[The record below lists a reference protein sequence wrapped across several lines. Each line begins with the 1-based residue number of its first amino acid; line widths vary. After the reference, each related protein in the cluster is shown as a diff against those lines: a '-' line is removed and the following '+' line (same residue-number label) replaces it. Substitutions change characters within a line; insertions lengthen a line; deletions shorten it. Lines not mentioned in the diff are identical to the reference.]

1 MLQRKLINKY
11 YSKEWFEMGR
21 VDGRVAI
28 ITGSTYGI
36 GEAIARVLAKEGAVS
51 IITGRSREEGKKV
64 VEAINSAGG
73 RSEYYPLDVTD
84 EKRIEEVSKAVY
96 EKYGRIDILVNNAGV
111 AGPNKPTHEY
121 ARAEWEWVFDVN
133 VTGAFLCTK
142 YVVPYMQKQKSGNI
156 VYISSIYGI
165 IGAPDLPAYHATK
178 AANRVMAKIDALLY
192 AKDNIRVNSVH
203 PGFIWTPL
211 VENFLQ
217 EQCNKS
223 GLSCEELKKQLDSKH
238 PIGHIGEPDDIAY
251 GVLYLASDEAKFV
264 TGSELIIDGGYTA
277 T

>member
-1 MLQRKLINKY
+1 M
-11 YSKEWFEMGR
+11 FEMVGKI
-21 VDGRVAI
+21 DGKVAI
-28 ITGSTYGI
+28 VTGSTYGI
-36 GEAIARVLAKEGAVS
+36 GEAIARVLAREGAVS
-51 IITGRSREEGKKV
+51 IITGRSKDEGKRV
-64 VEAINSAGG
+64 VDDIVRAGG
-73 RSEYYPLDVTD
+73 RAEYHPLDVTD
-84 EKRIEEVSKAVY
+84 EKIVEGVARSVY
-96 EKYGRIDILVNNAGV
+96 DRYGKIDILVNNAGI

-121 ARAEWEWVFDVN
+121 ERSEWEWVFDVN

-142 YVVPYMQKQKSGNI
+142 HVVPYMLNQKSGNI

-192 AKDNIRVNSVH
+192 AKENIRVNSVH

-217 EQCNKS
+217 EQCSKS
-223 GLSCEELKKQLDSKH
+223 EMSCEELKGDLDSKH

-251 GVLYLASDEAKFV
+251 GVLYLVSDEAN
-264 TGSELIIDGGYTA
+264 L
-277 T
+277 

>member
-1 MLQRKLINKY
+1 
-11 YSKEWFEMGR
+11 MGR
-21 VDGRVAI
+21 IEGKVAI
-28 ITGSTYGI
+28 VTGSTYGI
-36 GEAIARVLAKEGAVS
+36 GEAIAKILAKEGAVS
-51 IITGRSREEGKKV
+51 IITGRSQKEGMKVQEE
-64 VEAINSAGG
+64 IIHAGG
-73 RSEYYPLDVTD
+73 KAEYYFLDVTD
-84 EKRIEEVSKAVY
+84 EKRIDEVVKTVH
-96 EKYGRIDILVNNAGV
+96 EKYGKIDILVNNAGV

-121 ARAEWEWVFDVN
+121 TRTEWESVFDVN

-156 VYISSIYGI
+156 VYMSSIYGI

-211 VENFLQ
+211 VENLLKDQ
-217 EQCNKS
+217 SAKS
-223 GLSCEELKKQLDSKH
+223 GISWEELKKQLDSKH
-238 PIGHIGEPDDIAY
+238 PIGHMGEPNDIAY
-251 GVLYLASDEAKFV
+251 GVLYLVSDEAKFV

>member
-1 MLQRKLINKY
+1 
-11 YSKEWFEMGR
+11 MGR
-21 VDGRVAI
+21 VEGKVAI

-36 GEAIARVLAKEGAVS
+36 GEAIARVLAREGAVS
-51 IITGRSREEGKKV
+51 IITGRSQEEGKKV
-64 VEAINSAGG
+64 VEAITNDGG
-73 RSEYYPLDVTD
+73 KAEYYPLDVTD
-84 EKRIEEVSKAVY
+84 EEKIEEVVKAVQ
-96 EKYGRIDILVNNAGV
+96 EKYGKIDILVNNAGV

-121 ARAEWEWVFDVN
+121 TRAEWEWVFDVN

-142 YVVPYMQKQKSGNI
+142 HVVPHMQKQKSGNI

-211 VENFLQ
+211 VENFLK
-217 EQCNKS
+217 EQCVKS
-223 GLSCEELKKQLDSKH
+223 GISCEELKKQLDSKH

-251 GVLYLASDEAKFV
+251 GVLYLVSDEAKFV

>member
-1 MLQRKLINKY
+1 
-11 YSKEWFEMGR
+11 MGR
-21 VDGRVAI
+21 VEGKVAI
-28 ITGSTYGI
+28 VTGSTYGI
-36 GEAIARVLAKEGAVS
+36 GEAIARILAREGAVS
-51 IITGRSREEGKKV
+51 IIAGRSQKEGTRVTEEIV
-64 VEAINSAGG
+64 RAGG
-73 RSEYYPLDVTD
+73 KADYYPLDVTE
-84 EKRIEEVSKAVY
+84 EKRIEETVKAVY
-96 EKYGRIDILVNNAGV
+96 EKYGKIDILVNNAGI

-121 ARAEWEWVFDVN
+121 TRAEWEGVFNVN

-211 VENFLQ
+211 VENFLK
-217 EQCNKS
+217 EQCMKS
-223 GLSCEELKKQLDSKH
+223 GLSCEELKRQLDSKH

-251 GVLYLASDEAKFV
+251 GVLYLVSDEAKFV

>member
-1 MLQRKLINKY
+1 
-11 YSKEWFEMGR
+11 MGR
-21 VDGRVAI
+21 VEGKVAI

-36 GEAIARVLAKEGAVS
+36 GEAIARVLAREGAVS
-51 IITGRSREEGKKV
+51 IITGRSQEDGKKV
-64 VEAINSAGG
+64 VEAITNDGG
-73 RSEYYPLDVTD
+73 KAEYYPLDVTD
-84 EKRIEEVSKAVY
+84 EKKIEEVVKAVQ
-96 EKYGRIDILVNNAGV
+96 EKYGKIDILVNNAGV

-121 ARAEWEWVFDVN
+121 SRIEWERVFDVN

-142 YVVPYMQKQKSGNI
+142 YVVPHMQKQKSGNI

-211 VENFLQ
+211 VENFLKD
-217 EQCNKS
+217 QCVKS
-223 GLSCEELKKQLDSKH
+223 GMSCEELKKQLDSKH

-251 GVLYLASDEAKFV
+251 GVLYLVSDEAKFV

>member
-1 MLQRKLINKY
+1 
-11 YSKEWFEMGR
+11 MGR
-21 VDGRVAI
+21 IDGRVAI
-28 ITGSTYGI
+28 VTGSTYGI
-36 GEAIARVLAKEGAVS
+36 GEAIARVLAREGAVS
-51 IITGRSREEGKKV
+51 IITGRSEDEGKRV
-64 VEAINSAGG
+64 VDDIVQAGG
-73 RSEYYPLDVTD
+73 RAEYHPLDVTD
-84 EKRIEEVSKAVY
+84 EKMVEGVARSVY
-96 EKYGRIDILVNNAGV
+96 EKYGKIDILVNNAGI

-121 ARAEWEWVFDVN
+121 ERSEWEWVFDVN

-142 YVVPYMQKQKSGNI
+142 HVVPYMQKQKSGNI

-192 AKDNIRVNSVH
+192 AKENIRVNSVH

-217 EQCNKS
+217 EQCSKS
-223 GLSCEELKKQLDSKH
+223 EMSCEELKGELDSKH

-251 GVLYLASDEAKFV
+251 GVLYLVSDEAKFV
-264 TGSELIIDGGYTA
+264 TGTELIIDGGYTA
-277 T
+277 R